1 MSAERFF
8 PHQGE
13 GARLAAVALLMAS
26 CLWLPARV
34 SAAPP
39 AAGAEADAAS
49 IEACLAD
56 PSMRGRDPHECGDR
70 VLRQCLA
77 DASRAA
83 SANATIACE
92 KRREEAW
99 NVIARESYHA
109 LDARLGDA
117 DRHLLR
123 ASQAQFELDL
133 RDLCAVAHALAGSD
147 AELSAASCAS
157 DLVASR
163 ALSLRK
169 LVGRG
174 GSAH

>member
-8 PHQGE
+8 PHRGK
-13 GARLAAVALLMAS
+13 GVRLAAVALLIAS
-26 CLWLPARV
+26 CLWLPVRA

-56 PSMRGRDPHECGDR
+56 PSLRGRDPHECGDR

-77 DASRAA
+77 EASRATIA
-83 SANATIACE
+83 SATVACE

-109 LDARLGDA
+109 LESRLGDA

-133 RDLCAVAHALAGSD
+133 RDLCAVAHALSGSD

-169 LVGRG
+169 LGGRG
-174 GSAH
+174 GAAP